1 VVLGA
6 AMLVVAGCSGQERYE
21 PTREALAESVVDLSR
36 QGYVVP
42 LRVREQAAGRTSLT
56 ISTEVLFAFGSA
68 EFRKPELT
76 TVPLLAEQIP
86 VGAAVLVVGHSA
98 RVDVDGEALSQRR
111 ADAVAAVLRE
121 AAPGLR
127 VSAEGRG
134 EREPVVRAP
143 RSTRAGPPT
152 GIGSRRIVISYGN

>member
-1 VVLGA
+1 MALAA
-6 AMLVVAGCSGQERYE
+6 AMLVAGCSGQERYE

-42 LRVREQAAGRTSLT
+42 LQVREQLADRTSMT
-56 ISTEVLFAFGSA
+56 ISTEILFLFGSA
-68 EFRKPELT
+68 KFRTPELT

-86 VGAAVLVVGHSA
+86 AGAAVLVVGHSGP
-98 RVDVDGEALSQRR
+98 DEVDGEALSQRR

-134 EREPVVRAP
+134 EREPVVRP
-143 RSTRAGPPT
+143 LRRTRAGPPT